1 MVAVLAFVG
10 GHIKDFQI
18 SIANAI
24 YTHGIF
30 QYELANSSSMCFYL
44 NGQIPMS
51 IGQIQSNPGGDQ
63 SVKFDQ
69 ISAHEAICVHP
80 KMRDIPRLQVR

>member
-1 MVAVLAFVG
+1 M
-10 GHIKDFQI
+10 Q
-18 SIANAI
+18 
-24 YTHGIF
+24 YTLMAYFNMSLQTPHP
-30 QYELANSSSMCFYL
+30 CVFYL